1 MPQHTSRR
9 VRQVFVRPAIP
20 TLLGLA
26 LLGFW
31 HGAQAVDAGVA
42 VAADNVL
49 TGSSGTGDNAVAGS
63 IPLRNAGGNTP
74 PSTGQTQQSRRTSV
88 NPIPPYIPNEF
99 ERYVQDLAVRMDAAQ
114 SRDNAT
120 SPSRS
125 DQPGQGRAMNTG
137 AGGTDQMG
145 TWPGPAQSVVRRFGA
160 TLMTNPVNDLEAD
173 TDPLPQAPDDYIVKP
188 GDEVI
193 LTIWGAADANLHL
206 TVDRTGRISIP
217 RAGAVQVAGVKQSD
231 LDTVIAKQVGQT
243 FRNFH
248 VSASVGQLRTVRV
261 FVTGF
266 VLRPGS
272 LNVSALSSVLHVL
285 MKSGGPSAA
294 GSFRDIT
301 LRRGGKVIGQFDLY
315 DLLLHGDRATDQ
327 TIQPDDVIQVGPV
340 GPQVGLLGSVNQPAV
355 YELKAGETLGTL
367 LSMGGGFNAVAN
379 RSRLS
384 IEHLNDQTGAR
395 VDEVDMTTVAGDK
408 TPLVAGDVVQVFS
421 ALASALPKDRQ
432 AKRVHVDGEVVRPG
446 DYLLP
451 PGASMADA
459 LLAAGGLTPKAYV
472 FGTEFTRES
481 VRQVQQQ
488 NFDRALRDL
497 ETNLA
502 KNSASRRVLSNE
514 EAAALTASENANSR
528 LVDRLRQI
536 RPTGRVVLPIT
547 PEAISLPE
555 MALEDGDRITIPA
568 RGSSIGVFG
577 SVFNGGSYIFS
588 DNHTLDYYLTQAG
601 GPAKGADVDSMFVVR
616 ANGTVVSARQLSSG
630 WGNGASSFLGTP
642 ALPGDT
648 LFVPEEM
655 NKTTGVQDA
664 KDWTQI
670 IYQLGLGLAGIA
682 ALGL

>member
-1 MPQHTSRR
+1 L
-9 VRQVFVRPAIP
+9 I
-20 TLLGLA
+20 LLGC
-26 LLGFW
+26 W
-31 HGAQAVDAGVA
+31 HSAQAVDAGVA

-49 TGSSGTGDNAVAGS
+49 TSSSSTGDTAVAGS
-63 IPLRNAGGNTP
+63 IPLRNTGSNTT
-74 PSTGQTQQSRRTSV
+74 PSTGQTQLSRRTLI

-99 ERYVQDLAVRMDAAQ
+99 ERYVQDMAVRMDAQ
-114 SRDNAT
+114 SHGSTT
-120 SPSRS
+120 SPSRP
-125 DQPGQGRAMNTG
+125 DQPDKNGVMNAATG
-137 AGGTDQMG
+137 GNDPAG
-145 TWPGPAQSVVRRFGA
+145 TWPKPARSVVRRFGA
-160 TLMTNPVNDLEAD
+160 NLMTNPVNELEAD
-173 TDPLPQAPDDYIVKP
+173 TDPLPQAPGDYIVKP

-193 LTIWGAADANLHL
+193 LTIWGAADANLRL

-217 RAGAVQVAGVKQSD
+217 RVGAVQVAGVKQND

-301 LRRGGKVIGQFDLY
+301 LRRGGKVVGRFDLY

-340 GPQVGLLGSVNQPAV
+340 GLQVGLLGSVNQPAI
-355 YELKAGETLGTL
+355 YELKAGETLGDL
-367 LSMGGGFNAVAN
+367 LAMGGGFNAVAN
-379 RSRLS
+379 RNRLF
-384 IEHLNDQTGAR
+384 IEHLNDQTGTR
-395 VDEVDMTTVAGDK
+395 VNEVNMTTADGDS

-421 ALASALPKDRQ
+421 ALASTLPKDRQ
-432 AKRVHVDGEVVRPG
+432 FKRVHVDGEVARPG

-451 PGASMADA
+451 PGSSMADA
-459 LLAAGGLTPKAYV
+459 LRAAGGLTPKAYL

-514 EAAALTASENANSR
+514 EASALTASENANSR
-528 LVDRLRQI
+528 LVNRLRQI
-536 RPTGRVVLPIT
+536 RPTGRLVLPIT
-547 PEAISLPE
+547 PDANSLPE

-577 SVFNGGSYIFS
+577 SVFNGGSYIYS

-630 WGNGASSFLGTP
+630 WGNGASSFRETP

-670 IYQLGLGLAGIA
+670 LYQLGLGLAGIA

>member
-9 VRQVFVRPAIP
+9 PRFNSLRPALLP
-20 TLLGLA
+20 LLGLA
-26 LLGFW
+26 LLTTW
-31 HGAQAVDAGVA
+31 QAAQAVDAGVA

-49 TGSSGTGDNAVAGS
+49 TGSSGADSNTTAGS
-63 IPLRNAGGNTP
+63 IPLRASGN
-74 PSTGQTQQSRRTSV
+74 SAQSFGQPAQQARRMAIS
-88 NPIPPYIPNEF
+88 PIPPYIPNEF
-99 ERYVQDLAVRMDAAQ
+99 ERYVQELAVRLDAQGRDSAPTS
-114 SRDNAT
+114 SRA
-120 SPSRS
+120 
-125 DQPGQGRAMNTG
+125 DQPNQARTAGSGANGAEAMSAWSGLTL
-137 AGGTDQMG
+137 
-145 TWPGPAQSVVRRFGA
+145 PVVRRFGA

-173 TDPLPQAPDDYIVKP
+173 TDPLPQAPGDYIVKP
-188 GDEVI
+188 GDEIV
-193 LTIWGAADANLHL
+193 LTIWGAADANLRL

-231 LDTVIAKQVGQT
+231 LDSVIAKQVGQT

-301 LRRGGKVIGQFDLY
+301 LRRGGKVIGRFDLY

-340 GPQVGLLGSVNQPAV
+340 GPQVGLLGSVNQPAI
-355 YELKAGETLGTL
+355 YELKAGETLGSL
-367 LSMGGGFNAVAN
+367 LAMGGGFNAVAN

-384 IEHLNDQTGAR
+384 IEHLNDQTGTR
-395 VDEVDMTTVAGDK
+395 VDEVNMTAATGGG
-408 TPLVAGDVVQVFS
+408 TPLAAGDVVQVFS
-421 ALASALPKDRQ
+421 ALASTLPKDRQ

-451 PGASMADA
+451 PGSSMADA
-459 LLAAGGLTPKAYV
+459 LRAAGGLTPKAYV
-472 FGTEFTRES
+472 FGTEFSRES
-481 VRQVQQQ
+481 VRQVQQL

-497 ETNLA
+497 ETDLA
-502 KNSASRRVLSNE
+502 KNSASRRVLSTE
-514 EAAALTASENANSR
+514 EATALTASESANSR

-536 RPTGRVVLPIT
+536 RPTGRVVLPVA
-547 PEAISLPE
+547 PDASSLPE

-616 ANGTVVSARQLSSG
+616 ANGTVVSARQLASG
-630 WGNGASSFLGTP
+630 WGNGTSSFRSTP

-670 IYQLGLGLAGIA
+670 LYQLGLGLAGIA

>member
-1 MPQHTSRR
+1 MLQSIRCRAPLSHL
-9 VRQVFVRPAIP
+9 RPVLP
-20 TLLGLA
+20 HLLGLVF
-26 LLGFW
+26 LVSW
-31 HGAQAVDAGVA
+31 QGAQAVDAGVA

-49 TGSSGTGDNAVAGS
+49 NNPTGAADNNASTGS
-63 IPLRNAGGNTP
+63 IPLRAQGSNGAP
-74 PSTGQTQQSRRTSV
+74 ATGQAQTPLRRAAI
-88 NPIPPYIPNEF
+88 NPIPPYIPSEF
-99 ERYVQDLAVRMDAAQ
+99 ERYVQDLSTRIDAQ
-114 SRDNAT
+114 RRQT
-120 SPSRS
+120 STESSVEADTNGTALPS
-125 DQPGQGRAMNTG
+125 GRL
-137 AGGTDQMG
+137 
-145 TWPGPAQSVVRRFGA
+145 PKVRRFGA
-160 TLMTNPVNDLEAD
+160 TLMTNPASESEAD
-173 TDPLPQAPDDYIVKP
+173 TDPLPQAPGDYIVKP
-188 GDEVI
+188 GDEVV
-193 LTIWGAADANLHL
+193 LTVWGSADANLRL
-206 TVDRTGRISIP
+206 TVDRAGRISIP
-217 RAGAVQVAGVKQSD
+217 RAGAVQVAGVRQSD
-231 LDTVIAKQVGQT
+231 LDSVIAKQVGQT

-301 LRRGGKVIGQFDLY
+301 LRRSGKVVGRFDLY

-340 GPQVGLLGSVNQPAV
+340 GPQVGLLGSVNQPAI
-355 YELKAGETLGTL
+355 YELKPGETLSNL
-367 LSMGGGFNAVAN
+367 LAMGGGFNSVAN

-384 IEHLNDQTGAR
+384 IEHLNDQTGTR
-395 VDEVDMTTVAGDK
+395 VDEIDLS
-408 TPLVAGDVVQVFS
+408 TPANLSYPLAAGDVVQVFS
-421 ALASALPKDRQ
+421 ALAYALPKDRQ
-432 AKRVHVDGEVVRPG
+432 AKRVHVDGEVQRPG

-451 PGASMADA
+451 PGSSLADA
-459 LLAAGGLTPKAYV
+459 LNAAGGLTPKAYL
-472 FGTEFTRES
+472 FATEFTRES

-488 NFDRALRDL
+488 NFDRALHDL
-497 ETNLA
+497 ETDLA
-502 KNSASRRVLSNE
+502 KNSASRRVASNE
-514 EAAALTASENANSR
+514 EASALSASESANSR
-528 LVDRLRQI
+528 LIERLRQV
-536 RPTGRVVLPIT
+536 RPTGRVVLPIS
-547 PEAISLPE
+547 PSASALPD

-577 SVFNGGSYIFS
+577 SVYNAGSYIYS
-588 DNHTLDYYLTQAG
+588 DDHTLDYYLTQAG
-601 GPAKGADVDSMFVVR
+601 GPAKGADADSMFVVR
-616 ANGTVVSARQLSSG
+616 ANGTVVSARQLAGWSG
-630 WGNGASSFLGTP
+630 GSSSFRSMP